1 MRALALA
8 AMVAFALTGPV
19 WGQSAASAPNA
30 AAALTA
36 AAAQT
41 AKPADQAGTTAD
53 LQNLVNTLQD
63 DKQRAALINQ
73 LRTLIAAQTA
83 TAAAQPAGV
92 ETGAQGIVEGLA
104 AHFRTIG
111 QELIDIVGI
120 ARAAPHGTHW
130 IAAQVGSPEAR
141 AAWIG
146 ALARLAVAFA
156 AGAAVWY
163 LLGRLL
169 RPVRARLGRRN
180 AERLPTWL
188 ALLVTTLVLT
198 LIPIAAFA
206 AVATLVLAIL
216 HPALPAQRAGAA
228 AIGAIFDAQAL
239 LAVAWTALLSPARP
253 YFLRL
258 GEESR
263 SYLYIWVRRFVLWA
277 VYGFAAAA
285 IVRALDA
292 PLSVH
297 DLILRL
303 ATVALAGLAV
313 VFVLQNQHAV
323 AEFLRGSPDEARP
336 GGVFRAIRLALADT
350 WHILAIVYILGSFGS
365 YLVDLHG
372 GVGFV
377 LRATLASI
385 AVLIGAGLA
394 TRFVHHL
401 NRRGFELTAEMRF
414 RYPGL
419 QARANRYLPAL
430 IFAVSALIYILAIV
444 LLLQAWGSDAIGWFE
459 LQSVRRVFGGLLSI
473 GVVVVIAIAIW
484 ELINAAVERTLA
496 GGNVVRHAQ
505 VGARMRTLLPLA
517 RTTVLIAI
525 VTMVSFIVLSQLG
538 VDIAPLLAG
547 AGIIGIAIGLGSQQL
562 VRDIING
569 LFILVENTVTV
580 GDWVDVGGGHAG
592 RVEELSI
599 RSMTLRDGS
608 GALHTVPFSAVAAV
622 VNTNRGIGNAAI
634 GVTVALG
641 QDIDRAE
648 RLLGEIAADMRKEP
662 QYKFVMLSELQYWGV
677 DKVDGSSVTLV
688 GQIVCTDGGR
698 WPVQREF
705 NRRVAQRFA
714 AEGIVLAVPTQN
726 LVVQEPRSDRRADQP
741 QVTPFRAP
749 RERG

>member
-1 MRALALA
+1 M
-8 AMVAFALTGPV
+8 
-19 WGQSAASAPNA
+19 
-30 AAALTA
+30 
-36 AAAQT
+36 
-41 AKPADQAGTTAD
+41 
-53 LQNLVNTLQD
+53 
-63 DKQRAALINQ
+63 
-73 LRTLIAAQTA
+73 
-83 TAAAQPAGV
+83 
-92 ETGAQGIVEGLA
+92 
-104 AHFRTIG
+104 
-111 QELIDIVGI
+111 
-120 ARAAPHGTHW
+120 
-130 IAAQVGSPEAR
+130 
-141 AAWIG
+141 
-146 ALARLAVAFA
+146 
-156 AGAAVWY
+156 
-163 LLGRLL
+163 
-169 RPVRARLGRRN
+169 
-180 AERLPTWL
+180 
-188 ALLVTTLVLT
+188 
-198 LIPIAAFA
+198 PIAAFA

-216 HPALPAQRAGAA
+216 HPALPAQRAGAG
-228 AIGAIFDAQAL
+228 AIGGNL
-239 LAVAWTALLSPARP
+239 STPRRCWPSAWTALLSPAHP

-430 IFAVSALIYILAIV
+430 IFAVSALVYILAIV

-496 GGNVVRHAQ
+496 GGNR
-505 VGARMRTLLPLA
+505 R
-517 RTTVLIAI
+517 
-525 VTMVSFIVLSQLG
+525 
-538 VDIAPLLAG
+538 APRP
-547 AGIIGIAIGLGSQQL
+547 S
-562 VRDIING
+562 
-569 LFILVENTVTV
+569 
-580 GDWVDVGGGHAG
+580 
-592 RVEELSI
+592 
-599 RSMTLRDGS
+599 
-608 GALHTVPFSAVAAV
+608 
-622 VNTNRGIGNAAI
+622 
-634 GVTVALG
+634 
-641 QDIDRAE
+641 
-648 RLLGEIAADMRKEP
+648 
-662 QYKFVMLSELQYWGV
+662 
-677 DKVDGSSVTLV
+677 
-688 GQIVCTDGGR
+688 
-698 WPVQREF
+698 
-705 NRRVAQRFA
+705 
-714 AEGIVLAVPTQN
+714 
-726 LVVQEPRSDRRADQP
+726 RRADAHAAAAR
-741 QVTPFRAP
+741 RAP
-749 RERG
+749 RC